1 MKKSI
6 IHIFC
11 ILIPFPRTRR
21 NVRECLKK
29 KFLYQQKKDI
39 FSLTKKLK
47 RNRPIILWIDHS
59 LGGGT
64 ETYTKNQFETLT
76 KNNNVIRM
84 QYWPW
89 VKKYSLTIGTNTNT
103 SIYADKLSDLEKFCR
118 TLNIS
123 KIVVNNLV
131 GYANS
136 LKILDFVKR
145 IKRNAH
151 ISFRGHDFQSLCP
164 CFTLIDCDGNFCN
177 FKHKKG
183 CEYCW
188 KHKTLGNNEYENK
201 IFRSGA
207 TTIKTWREKWG
218 DFFTETVDEVIIFS
232 EKIKEMFIQIYPQLS
247 DKIVIIPHTVKKLPR
262 VTVKSHD
269 CINIATIGNISNAKG
284 RDIIYQMSKNLPSDN
299 SIKLFVIGNIENP
312 NDINN
317 ITITGKYKPS
327 QLPKI
332 IKKHKIDIIFIA
344 SILPETFSYTT
355 SEAISMQIPVAC
367 YNMGAQSERIEKYDK
382 GLILEKISP
391 YENLTEIIEYIKT
404 KATNDNP

>member
-6 IHIFC
+6 INIFC
-11 ILIPFPRTRR
+11 FLIPLPRTRR
-21 NVRECLKK
+21 NVREYLKK
-29 KFLYQQKKDI
+29 KFLYQQEKNI
-39 FSLTKKLK
+39 FSFIKKLK

-76 KNNNVIRM
+76 KKNNVIRM

-89 VKKYSLTIGTNTNT
+89 IQKYSLTIGKKTNT
-103 SIYADKLSDLEKFCR
+103 SIYVEKLSYIEKFCKK
-118 TLNIS
+118 LNIS

-136 LKILDFVKR
+136 LNILDFVSK
-145 IKRNAH
+145 IKRNSH
-151 ISFRGHDFQSLCP
+151 VSFRGHDFQSLCP

-188 KHKTLGNNEYENK
+188 KHKILGNNEYENK
-201 IFRSGA
+201 TLKSGA
-207 TTIKTWREKWG
+207 TTVKAWRERWG
-218 DFFTETVDEVIIFS
+218 KFFTETVDEVIIFS
-232 EKIKEMFIQIYPQLS
+232 EKIKDMFVQIYPQLS

-299 SIKLFVIGNIENP
+299 SIKLFVIGNIENS
-312 NDINN
+312 NDIEN

-344 SILPETFSYTT
+344 SIWPETFSYTT
-355 SEAISMQIPVAC
+355 SEAISMDIPVVC

>member
-6 IHIFC
+6 INIFC
-11 ILIPFPRTRR
+11 FLIPLPRTRR
-21 NVRECLKK
+21 NVREYLKK
-29 KFLYQQKKDI
+29 KFLYQQEKNI
-39 FSLTKKLK
+39 FSFIKKLK

-76 KNNNVIRM
+76 KKNNVIRM

-89 VKKYSLTIGTNTNT
+89 IQKYSLTIGTKT
-103 SIYADKLSDLEKFCR
+103 SVYTDKLSDLEKFCKK
-118 TLNIS
+118 LNIS
-123 KIVVNNLV
+123 KIIVNNLV

-136 LKILDFVKR
+136 LDILDFVSK
-145 IKRNAH
+145 IKRNSH
-151 ISFRGHDFQSLCP
+151 VSFRGHDFQSLCP

-188 KHKTLGNNEYENK
+188 KHKILGNNEYENK

-247 DKIVIIPHTVKKLPR
+247 DKIVIIPHTVKKLPC
-262 VTVKSHD
+262 VKIKKHNS
-269 CINIATIGNISNAKG
+269 INIATIGFIQKNKG

-344 SILPETFSYTT
+344 SIWPETFSYTT
-355 SEAISMQIPVAC
+355 SEAISMDIPVVC

>member
-1 MKKSI
+1 MKKNLI
-6 IHIFC
+6 NIFC
-11 ILIPFPRTRR
+11 FFIPFPRTRR
-21 NVRECLKK
+21 KVREQLKLK
-29 KFLYQQKKDI
+29 YLYKSEKNI
-39 FSLTKKLK
+39 SLILKKLK

-76 KNNNVIRM
+76 KKNNVIRM

-164 CFTLIDCDGNFCN
+164 CFTLLDCDGNFCN
-177 FKHKKG
+177 FKHNNG

-247 DKIVIIPHTVKKLPR
+247 DKIVIIPHTVKKLPC
-262 VTVKSHD
+262 VKIKKHNS
-269 CINIATIGNISNAKG
+269 INIATIGFIQKNKG
-284 RDIIYQMSKNLPSDN
+284 RDIIYEMSKYLPNDN
-299 SIKLFVIGNIENP
+299 SVKLFIIGNMENP
-312 NDINN
+312 QKNKN
-317 ITITGKYKPS
+317 ITITGKYTPS
-327 QLPKI
+327 QLPKL
-332 IKKHKIDIIFIA
+332 IKKHQIDIIFIA
-344 SILPETFSYTT
+344 SIWPETFSYTT

-367 YNMGAQSERIEKYDK
+367 YNMGAQSERIGKYDK